1 MAPWPLS
8 APCAVSRD
16 RVSAGTPR
24 PRSPAADPG
33 SRGEWPSEVRR
44 AGVHAWRAA
53 RNAGGTSLKPP
64 PAPRSSLPEYKR
76 IPAPLQKTATIN
88 VMHQPVPGLPL
99 NHTQRQKWLDF
110 EFYLKVNPT
119 ALYFSRKSSPY
130 QTLPHTHLQK
140 NPTDKP
146 RYFVSAAMPKTV
158 IRNEKKRREGW

>member
-1 MAPWPLS
+1 MLSVGTASLPGRLGRALRPL
-8 APCAVSRD
+8 
-16 RVSAGTPR
+16 TPGAEENGQAR
-24 PRSPAADPG
+24 CGG
-33 SRGEWPSEVRR
+33 SRL
-44 AGVHAWRAA
+44 HAWRAA

-88 VMHQPVPGLPL
+88 VTHQPVPGLPL

-130 QTLPHTHLQK
+130 QTLPHTHPQK
-140 NPTDKP
+140 NPNRQTAVLCISSYAQDS
-146 RYFVSAAMPKTV
+146 Y
-158 IRNEKKRREGW
+158 